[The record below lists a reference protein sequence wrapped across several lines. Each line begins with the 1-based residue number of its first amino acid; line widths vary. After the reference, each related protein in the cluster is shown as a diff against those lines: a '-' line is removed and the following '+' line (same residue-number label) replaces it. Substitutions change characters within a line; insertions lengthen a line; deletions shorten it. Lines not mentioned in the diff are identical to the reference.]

1 MGQIQEF
8 QERLR
13 RTAPWWRRAGKP
25 RLAALIAV
33 LWVSGTGLGA
43 EYYVDS
49 TAATDGSGSSAS
61 PWKTLATVNGRTF
74 QPGDTV
80 YLKRGGVWAESLS
93 SDDDGTAGSPITFG
107 AYGSGDAPRIQGATI
122 YGDHTVL
129 ENLVIDHEKAAS
141 DALRLSGA
149 RSCTL
154 RSLTVRNGTRD
165 GIELDDADGVVIDS
179 CLIHHFLNGGFT
191 NQVDGHGIVAT
202 NTQGITIR
210 GTDIHHVSG
219 DSFQTDPDRDT
230 DTPDDIL
237 IESCHFWTSPLTSD
251 FNDGWHAGDRPGE
264 NAIDMK
270 MITADWD
277 LVPRCRI
284 TIRSTLAHGWKRDS
298 FITNKAAFNMKE
310 KIEAVFDRVTVYDCE
325 IAFRLRGTRGNANA
339 TIQNAVVYDC
349 EKAFRAEDAVANL
362 KLYNSTLG
370 DGLATLFEVVSGSG
384 ESTWELRN
392 NAFLGSKPAQAGHAS
407 NRAASAA
414 DFVNAAARDYHLAA
428 GSALIDAGTAVAS
441 VTTDRDGSARGAAID
456 VGAYEFGGTAPPPP
470 PAPPAAPRNLRVE
483 IVR

>member
-1 MGQIQEF
+1 MGHSKESRSGR
-8 QERLR
+8 EPVAAGNALLTTLL
-13 RTAPWWRRAGKP
+13 TA
-25 RLAALIAV
+25 LASV
-33 LWVSGTGLGA
+33 LWISGAGFCA

-49 TAATDGSGSSAS
+49 GAAANGSGSSAS
-61 PWKTLATVNGRTF
+61 PWNTLATMNGRTF

-93 SDDDGTAGSPITFG
+93 SDSDGAAGLPITFG
-107 AYGSGDAPRIQGATI
+107 AYGTGDAPQIQGASI

-129 ENLVIDHEKAAS
+129 ENLLIDHEKDAS
-141 DALRLSGA
+141 DAVRVSGA
-149 RSCTL
+149 RNCTL

-165 GIELDDADGVVIDS
+165 GMDLSDADGVLIDA

-191 NQVDGHGIVAT
+191 NQVDGHGIVASD
-202 NTQGITIR
+202 TQGITIR

-237 IESCHFWTSPLTSD
+237 IENCHFWTSPLTAD

-270 MITADWD
+270 MVTDNWD
-277 LVPRCRI
+277 PLTRCRI

-298 FITNKAAFNMKE
+298 FIANKAAFNMKE

-325 IAFRLRGTRGNANA
+325 IAFRLRGTRGNANT

-362 KLYNSTLG
+362 KLYNSTFG
-370 DGLATLFEVVSGSG
+370 DGLTTLFEVVSGSG

-392 NAFLGSKPAQAGHAS
+392 DSFVGSKPAQAAHAS
-407 NRAASAA
+407 NRAAAAA
-414 DFVNAAARDYHLAA
+414 DFANSAARDYHLAA
-428 GSALIDAGTAVAS
+428 GSALIDAGTAIAS
-441 VTTDRDGSARGAAID
+441 VTTDRDGSTRGSAID
-456 VGAYEFGGTAPPPP
+456 VGAYEFGGTAPPQQ
-470 PAPPAAPRNLRVE
+470 PAPPAAPRNLKVE
-483 IVR
+483 IIR